1 MNQPDQNRITVTDIP
16 SDLHYTTE
24 HEWVRRSAED
34 TIRVGITDF
43 AQSAL
48 GDVVF
53 VQLPDVGAEL
63 TAGDSFGEVEST
75 KSVSDLYAPV
85 SGKVSAVNGEL
96 EGTPQLLNSDPYGEG
111 WLVELQ
117 VDGTGV
123 AELDAAIAGLLDAE
137 AYRGTL
143 TE

>member
-1 MNQPDQNRITVTDIP
+1 MTDIP

-24 HEWVRRSAED
+24 HEWVRRSTED
-34 TIRVGITDF
+34 TVRVGITDF

-53 VQLPDVGAEL
+53 VQLPDVGTEVS
-63 TAGDSFGEVEST
+63 AGDSFGEVEST
-75 KSVSDLYAPV
+75 KSVSDLYAPI
-85 SGKVSAVNGEL
+85 GGTVSAVNGDL
-96 EGTPQLLNSDPYGEG
+96 ESTPQLLNSEPYGAG
-111 WLVELQ
+111 WLLELQ
-117 VDGTGV
+117 VDGADV
-123 AELDAAIAGLLDAE
+123 ARLDAEIAGLLDAQ

>member
-1 MNQPDQNRITVTDIP
+1 VSDIP
-16 SDLHYTTE
+16 ADLHYTAE
-24 HEWVRRSAED
+24 HEWVRRSGDD
-34 TIRVGITDF
+34 TVRVGITDF

-53 VQLPDVGAEL
+53 VQLPDVGSAV
-63 TAGDSFGEVEST
+63 TAGESFGEVEST

-85 SGKVSAVNGEL
+85 SGTVSAVNGDL
-96 EGTPQLLNSDPYGEG
+96 EGSPQLVNSDPYGAG
-111 WLVELQ
+111 WLLDIQ
-117 VDGTGV
+117 VSATAGL
-123 AELDAAIAGLLDAE
+123 ESAISTLLDAE